1 MGALSAPAPTRIDA
15 GVAAARVDA
24 RRWLDA
30 LPRSAR
36 VVVFCH
42 FDADGLAAGAVAG
55 RALPRLGFTDV
66 RVVPSGKGES
76 AFGDP
81 ARARLTALRPDALVV
96 TDLGVNAAGVLPGV
110 PTLYVDHHQPAG
122 APEAPAVVA
131 SGYGWDPVPN
141 SSWLMWELLAPLAE
155 AAGAPADDLL
165 WVAAVGT
172 VSDLGEKA
180 PWPRL
185 AEVRKRYT
193 AKWLKEAVSL
203 VNAARRASAFDVGT
217 ALGLLMT
224 ADHPRAVSEDE
235 GAGAARLRAYR
246 AEVNAALA
254 EARKRAPVFAAGG
267 SPWALVPAPSPCQI
281 HPLIAQQWRGRLP
294 KHAVMGAN
302 PRYVPDLV
310 AFSCRTS
317 RVELNLPV
325 LLRGAVDLGSWNAH
339 FGNGH
344 DQASGGH
351 LPPAEFGRLLA
362 ALGFDARARAAAG
375 ASE

>member
-1 MGALSAPAPTRIDA
+1 MGAVSAPPAAPFDA
-15 GVAAARVDA
+15 ALAGARVDA

-36 VVVFCH
+36 LVVFCH

-110 PTLYVDHHQPAG
+110 PTLYVDHHQPTG

-185 AEVRKRYT
+185 AEARKRYT

-254 EARKRAPVFAAGG
+254 EARKQAPVFAVGG

-317 RVELNLPV
+317 RAELNLPA

-362 ALGFDARARAAAG
+362 ALGFDASARAAAG
-375 ASE
+375 ASG

>member
-1 MGALSAPAPTRIDA
+1 MSTPAVGLPLEAALPDARA
-15 GVAAARVDA
+15 GV
-24 RRWLDA
+24 RRFLEA

-55 RALPRLGFTDV
+55 RALPRLGFGEV

-76 AFGDP
+76 AFGDT
-81 ARARLTALRPDALVV
+81 AGARLAALAPDALVV
-96 TDLGVNAAGVLPGV
+96 TDLGVNARGVLPGV
-110 PTLYVDHHQPAG
+110 PTLYVDHHQPSG
-122 APEAPAVVA
+122 VPNAPAVVA
-131 SGYGWDPVPN
+131 SGYGWDPVPA
-141 SSWLMWELLAPLAE
+141 SAWLMWELLAPLGD
-155 AAGAPADDLL
+155 AAGAPLDDLL

-172 VSDLGEKA
+172 ISDLGDKA

-185 AEVRKRYT
+185 AAVRKRYT

-203 VNAARRASAFDVGT
+203 VNAARRASAFDVET
-217 ALGLLMT
+217 PLRMLMS
-224 ADHPRAVSEDE
+224 AEHPRAITEDE
-235 GAGAARLRAYR
+235 AGGAGQLRAYR

-254 EARKRAPVFAAGG
+254 EARKRAPVFAGG
-267 SPWALVPAPSPCQI
+267 ESPWALVPVASPCQI

-317 RVELNLPV
+317 RRELNLPT
-325 LLRGAVDLGSWNAH
+325 LLRDAVDLGEWNAH

-351 LPPAEFGRLLA
+351 LPPAEFGRLLE
-362 ALGFDARARAAAG
+362 ALGFDARARTAALAG
-375 ASE
+375 A